1 MLYGKGLYKIH
12 QKPAGKRQD
21 QYIKKSP
28 DETVPV
34 ILQILKFIN
43 PHLNGKQIGQQNN
56 SG

>member
-21 QYIKKSP
+21 QHIKKSP